1 MRDTELYRHL
11 LGLLEPWTVDR
22 VELNVTERRVDVW
35 ASHPAGV
42 AWSCPDCAYT
52 GPIRDHAE
60 ERTWRHLDS
69 CHFQTYLHARIPRVA
84 CPTHKVRQVRVPWA
98 EPDSRFTRLLERLAI
113 DLLLE
118 CDVSGAAGILGL
130 SWDEAWGIQERAV
143 KRGQARKGARVVTQI
158 GVDEKAAAKGHR
170 YLTLVCDLEQG
181 TVEHIA
187 DDRKQAS
194 LDSYFTS
201 LSEAQRSG
209 IEAMA
214 MDMWDPYIQ
223 SALDQVPEAAQ
234 KIVFD
239 RFHIMGHMGKAVDTV
254 RKQEHRARRARG
266 DETLTGTKYLW
277 LYAEEHLP
285 DKHRDRFATLTGLNL
300 KVGRAW
306 AIKESLREL
315 WGQATSQRA
324 EGFWRRWFW
333 WATHS
338 RLAPVRE
345 VAWMIKR
352 HWANIV
358 TYFRHGITNAVSE
371 GLNSKIQTIKKMAY
385 GFRNKDHFKTAIY
398 FHCGGLD
405 LYPR

>member
-42 AWSCPDCAYT
+42 AWPCPDCDYT

-98 EPDSRFTRLLERLAI
+98 EADSRFTRLFERLAI
-113 DLLLE
+113 DVLLE

-143 KRGQARKGARVVTQI
+143 TRGQARKEARVVAQI
-158 GVDEKAAAKGHR
+158 GVDEKAAAKGR
-170 YLTLVCDLEQG
+170 TYVTLVSDLERA
-181 TVEHIA
+181 TVEYIG

-194 LDSYFTS
+194 LDAFYTS
-201 LSEAQRSG
+201 LSDAQRAG
-209 IEAMA
+209 LEAVA
-214 MDMWDPYIQ
+214 MDMWEPFIQ
-223 SALDQVPEAAQ
+223 STLTHVPNAAQ

-254 RKQEHRARRARG
+254 RKQEHRSRKAAG
-266 DETLTGTKYLW
+266 DDVLTGTKYLW
-277 LYAEEHLP
+277 LYAAENLP
-285 DKHRDRFATLTGLNL
+285 ERHRERFAALRGLNL

-315 WGQATSQRA
+315 WAHAAAKQAT
-324 EGFWRRWFW
+324 GFWRRWFW

-338 RLAPVRE
+338 RLEPVRE
-345 VAWMIKR
+345 VAWLIKR
-352 HWANIV
+352 HWTNVV
-358 TYFRHGITNAVSE
+358 TYFWHRITNAVSE

-385 GFRNKDHFKTAIY
+385 GFRNKDHFKTAIF

>member
-22 VELNVTERRVDVW
+22 VELNVAERRVDVW
-35 ASHPAGV
+35 AVHPPGV
-42 AWSCPDCAYT
+42 SWPCPEGDYT
-52 GPIRDHAE
+52 GPVRDHAE

-69 CHFQTYLHARIPRVA
+69 CHFQTFLHARIPRVA

-130 SWDEAWGIQERAV
+130 TWDEAWGIQERAV
-143 KRGQARKGARVVTQI
+143 KRGQARKEERVVAQI
-158 GVDEKAAAKGHR
+158 GVDEKAAAKGHT
-170 YLTLVCDLEQG
+170 YLTLVSDLERA
-181 TVEHIA
+181 TVEYIGE
-187 DDRKQAS
+187 DRTQAS
-194 LDSYFTS
+194 LDGYYTS
-201 LSEAQRSG
+201 LSDTQRAGLEAV
-209 IEAMA
+209 A
-214 MDMWDPYIQ
+214 MDMWEPFIQ
-223 SALDQVPEAAQ
+223 STLTHVPAAGE

-254 RKQEHRARRARG
+254 RKQEHRARKAIG

-277 LYAEEHLP
+277 LYAEENLP
-285 DKHRDRFATLTGLNL
+285 EKHRERFATLKGLNL
-300 KVGRAW
+300 TVGRAW
-306 AIKESLREL
+306 AIKESLRAL
-315 WGQATSQRA
+315 WAQGTSQQA
-324 EGFWRRWFW
+324 EGFWRHWFW
-333 WATHS
+333 WATHA

-345 VAWMIKR
+345 VAWIIKR
-352 HWANIV
+352 HWTNIV
-358 TYFRHGITNAVSE
+358 TYFRHRITNAVSE

>member
-11 LGLLEPWTVDR
+11 LLGLLEPWTVER

-42 AWSCPDCAYT
+42 AWPCPDCAYT

-69 CHFQTYLHARIPRVA
+69 F
-84 CPTHKVRQVRVPWA
+84 
-98 EPDSRFTRLLERLAI
+98 

-118 CDVSGAAGILGL
+118 CDVSGAADILGL
-130 SWDEAWGIQERAV
+130 SWDETWGIQARAV
-143 KRGQARKGARVVTQI
+143 TRGQARKEARIVAQI
-158 GVDEKAAAKGHR
+158 GVDEKAAAKGHT
-170 YLTLVCDLEQG
+170 YVTLVCDLERA
-181 TVEHIA
+181 TVEYIA
-187 DDRKQAS
+187 EDRKQAS
-194 LDSYFTS
+194 LDGYFTS

-214 MDMWDPYIQ
+214 MDMWEPYIQ

-254 RKQEHRARRARG
+254 RKQEHRVRRAIG

-277 LYAEEHLP
+277 LYAEENLP
-285 DKHRDRFATLTGLNL
+285 EKHRERFAALRGLNL

-315 WGQATSQRA
+315 WAQATPQRA

-338 RLAPVRE
+338 RLEPVRA
-345 VAWMIKR
+345 VAWLIKR
-352 HWANIV
+352 HWTNIV
-358 TYFRHGITNAVSE
+358 TYFRHRITNVVSE